1 MIKYLLT
8 ILLVTW
14 APLASFGSTPAQI
27 PSSQETGDSVE
38 EAAGE
43 SQLLGY
49 KEWKRNQVFDARKSL
64 DEFKSPQLSKMA
76 KVEENNSESTTVEN
90 SGDNSAGGGAASADN
105 LKNAEGENPISPA
118 EVTPVAE
125 AKNSSESKSPLSIE
139 EKAERLRQLE
149 FNLEIAQGLTIHD
162 YFALYLK
169 SKTKAEMAE
178 AIKKLSP
185 DELSELLMAYRKSLY
200 GVPEVEA
207 TQETAF
213 K

>member
-1 MIKYLLT
+1 M
-8 ILLVTW
+8 V
-14 APLASFGSTPAQI
+14 AFGSTSAQGS
-27 PSSQETGDSVE
+27 SSQAATANDE
-38 EAAGE
+38 EASSP

-76 KVEENNSESTTVEN
+76 KADENNSDSTTVDN
-90 SGDNSAGGGAASADN
+90 SGDNSESDN
-105 LKNAEGENPISPA
+105 ANNNSQNSEAQSSSDP
-118 EVTPVAE
+118 
-125 AKNSSESKSPLSIE
+125 AKNSQVADATAAQDASSSPNIE

-169 SKTKAEMAE
+169 SKSKAEMAE